1 VAHAVDSHR
10 GFRFIDPFDGSAVVW
25 HPIVRKQDKVGSDKV
40 QLMTYLPANGGAV
53 NQKKLARQ
61 IAPMLIHT
69 LDSAFSGLVVEG
81 LHRRGVKDI
90 VALFDCWLIPRH
102 YLYEHKGNP
111 RLFDEVIE
119 EAGAA
124 WLPMLGPIY
133 DALLQYK
140 DAVSE
145 PEWMES
151 LKEAWRERV
160 KAARWPV
167 FRTKRV
173 TDDYE

>member
-1 VAHAVDSHR
+1 MK
-10 GFRFIDPFDGSAVVW
+10 GFIFTDPFDGSEVAW
-25 HPIVRKQDKVGSDKV
+25 HPIVAEEKYIKSDQV
-40 QLMTYLPANGGAV
+40 QIVTYVPADGGRV
-53 NQKKLARQ
+53 NRKKLSQQ

-81 LHRRGVKDI
+81 LYRRGVKNI
-90 VALFDCWLIPRH
+90 VAMFDCWLIPAH
-102 YLYEHKGNP
+102 YLFEHEGNP

-119 EAGAA
+119 EASAA
-124 WLPMLGPIY
+124 WLPMLGSVY

-140 DAVSE
+140 ASVSE

-151 LKEAWRERV
+151 LKKTWEQRV
-160 KAARWPV
+160 AGGRWPR

-173 TDDYE
+173 TTHDYE